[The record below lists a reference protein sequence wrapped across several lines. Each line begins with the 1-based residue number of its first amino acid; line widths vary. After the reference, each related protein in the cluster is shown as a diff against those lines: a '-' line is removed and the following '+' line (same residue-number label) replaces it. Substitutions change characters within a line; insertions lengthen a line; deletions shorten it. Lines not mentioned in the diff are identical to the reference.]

1 MIRPDVR
8 HTPRACNRK
17 TEVIPVLLL
26 LRGQSAIRNSKF
38 AMVPGIY
45 RPVMRFLV
53 PLLCLS
59 PMLAG
64 CMTGRVQPVTEYPSV
79 PRQSTFLVKKVAYDK
94 HGRPQFQ
101 ERLHWRPGAAGEQF
115 AIVHAVDEK
124 PMRSYDIAIVK
135 EQKPDMNKP
144 LAVVYEWTGKGFE
157 GGLVV
162 AQGLFPNGFSGSGKE
177 AAAYLVVKA
186 APVVIF
192 GMAGFVVGLVA
203 SVPETAAELK
213 HLVVNARE
221 TVLGYTVYEYDEKG
235 RIRFM
240 KLYPP
245 VEHAEVLVKTEFFYQ
260 DDAVVPFRTE
270 VNSLV
275 EKKMRL
281 LPSN

>member
-1 MIRPDVR
+1 MLSLS
-8 HTPRACNRK
+8 
-17 TEVIPVLLL
+17 LL
-26 LRGQSAIRNSKF
+26 
-38 AMVPGIY
+38 
-45 RPVMRFLV
+45 
-53 PLLCLS
+53 
-59 PMLAG
+59 LAG

-79 PRQSTFLVKKVAYDK
+79 PKQSTFLVKKVGYDERGLP
-94 HGRPQFQ
+94 HFEQ
-101 ERLHWRPGAAGEQF
+101 RLHWRPHSAGGQF
-115 AIVHAVDEK
+115 TIVHAVNDR
-124 PMRSYDIAIVK
+124 PVRSYDIAIMK

-177 AAAYLVVKA
+177 AAAYVVIKA

-192 GMAGFVVGLVA
+192 GVAGFVVGLVA
-203 SVPETAAELK
+203 SVPETFTELK
-213 HLVVNARE
+213 HLIVNAQE

-260 DDAVVPFRTE
+260 GDAVVPFGTE

-275 EKKMRL
+275 EKKVRRL
-281 LPSN
+281 PLN